1 VGGGRSGE
9 LDDHAGRIE
18 VGVRKPDRVDDPFA
32 SSVAWPKV
40 DEEDLVDIMVNELA
54 KFVGED
60 CFFGIGQLA
69 FENAQ
74 LEVIP
79 RVSHGSK
86 DFAESFWIADIVGD
100 DVGIAHG
107 SLGGKFAKSYI
118 ETSAPSIRVNQIV
131 REHGNSVIQ
140 GSRIKIVF
148 LILFLNISRGEK
160 PC

>member
-1 VGGGRSGE
+1 MGGGRSGE
-9 LDDHAGRIE
+9 LDDHAGRID

-40 DEEDLVDIMVNELA
+40 DEEDLVDIMVNDLA

-60 CFFGIGQLA
+60 RFFGIGQLA

-100 DVGIAHG
+100 DVGIAHC
-107 SLGGKFAKSYI
+107 SLGEKNRQEGYRK
-118 ETSAPSIRVNQIV
+118 ECP
-131 REHGNSVIQ
+131 
-140 GSRIKIVF
+140 
-148 LILFLNISRGEK
+148 LI
-160 PC
+160 

>member
-1 VGGGRSGE
+1 MGGGRSGE

-32 SSVAWPKV
+32 ASVAWPKV
-40 DEEDLVDIMVNELA
+40 DEEDLVDIMVNDLA

-100 DVGIAHG
+100 DVGIAHS
-107 SLGGKFAKSYI
+107 SLVEK
-118 ETSAPSIRVNQIV
+118 IRQK
-131 REHGNSVIQ
+131 RFGNECPL
-140 GSRIKIVF
+140 K
-148 LILFLNISRGEK
+148 
-160 PC
+160 